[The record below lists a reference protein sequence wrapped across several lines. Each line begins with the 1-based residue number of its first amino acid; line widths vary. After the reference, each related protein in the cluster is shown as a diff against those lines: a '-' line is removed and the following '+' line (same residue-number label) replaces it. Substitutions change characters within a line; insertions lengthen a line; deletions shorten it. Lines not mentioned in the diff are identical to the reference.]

1 MNSTTN
7 RTFFI
12 TINLI
17 ILYICSV
24 KCWEIKSRI
33 SWFSYHHHHLGHFL
47 GKAFAVICQIYWALV
62 LCQLFLHFEELLPYL
77 AFGFTMVDLFKWFPF
92 HSFASNRC
100 VRCEASFK
108 VCTSSSKGNDPQP
121 PYMLMYFWVC
131 VCVCVCV
138 WVCVCGCGC
147 GCVCGCVWVCLCV
160 CLLCVCLCVRE
171 LLWMSLHVIYK
182 PSTPTLKNN
191 YNQLP
196 NKRKNHIPAHKLTS
210 KLKKSSKIL
219 RKYAS

>member
-33 SWFSYHHHHLGHFL
+33 SWFSYHHHLGHFL
-47 GKAFAVICQIYWALV
+47 GKAFAVICQTYWALV
-62 LCQLFLHFEELLPYL
+62 LCQLFLYFEELLHYL
-77 AFGFTMVDLFKWFPF
+77 VFGFTMVDPFKWFPF

-108 VCTSSSKGNDPQP
+108 VCTSSSKGNDPQL
-121 PYMLMYFWVC
+121 PYMFMCCCVCMCVRVC
-131 VCVCVCV
+131 VCVCMCMCMCMCV
-138 WVCVCGCGC
+138 YVLCCVCVC
-147 GCVCGCVWVCLCV
+147 
-160 CLLCVCLCVRE
+160 
-171 LLWMSLHVIYK
+171 LHVVCVSVCAGACVDVLTCHIQTINPYFEE
-182 PSTPTLKNN
+182 
-191 YNQLP
+191 QL
-196 NKRKNHIPAHKLTS
+196 
-210 KLKKSSKIL
+210 
-219 RKYAS
+219 